1 MRRAHGTPATQHPD
15 LLVGIAGAD
24 DAGVMRITDSVAL
37 VQTVDFFTPIVD
49 DAELWGRIAAANALS
64 DIYAMG
70 GTPLTALQLL
80 SWPRDALPWDL
91 AADVIDGG
99 LAVLAE
105 AGCTLVGGHSID
117 DPEPKYGFAITG
129 TVDPERM
136 ITNGGAAAGDMLVLT
151 KPLGTGV
158 ITTALKAGAAPAGV
172 MDAAAALMTRLNDSA
187 AAAAVATGVVAGT
200 DVTGY
205 GLLGHLLEMANASGV
220 TAVVD
225 PERVPIIDGTADLFE
240 AGHFPGGSKR
250 NRRSLQGSVDVG
262 TTDDT
267 ILNLLYD
274 AQTNGGLLLAV
285 SPDHAD
291 ALVDRLEASG
301 DGAYRIGEMIQRAE
315 PNAIVLRS
323 VLLP

>member
-1 MRRAHGTPATQHPD
+1 MHGTPATQHPD
-15 LLVGIAGAD
+15 LLVGLAGAD
-24 DAGVMRITDSVAL
+24 DAGVMRITDSLAL

-117 DPEPKYGFAITG
+117 DTEPKYGFAITG

-187 AAAAVATGVVAGT
+187 GAAAVAVGVAAGT
-200 DVTGY
+200 DVTGF
-205 GLLGHLLEMANASGV
+205 GLLGHLGEMANASGV

-225 PERVPIIDGTADLFE
+225 PERVPIIDGTADLYE

-267 ILNLLYD
+267 TLNLLYD

-291 ALVDRLEASG
+291 SLVDRLEASG

>member
-1 MRRAHGTPATQHPD
+1 MHGTPATQHPD
-15 LLVGIAGAD
+15 LLVGLAGAD
-24 DAGVMRITDSVAL
+24 DAGVMRITDSLAL

-117 DPEPKYGFAITG
+117 DTEPKYGFAITG

-136 ITNGGAAAGDMLVLT
+136 ITNGGAAAGDLLVLT

-187 AAAAVATGVVAGT
+187 AVAALATGVAAGT
-200 DVTGY
+200 DVTGF
-205 GLLGHLLEMANASGV
+205 GLLGHLGEMANASGV

-225 PERVPIIDGTADLFE
+225 PERVPIIDGTADLYE

-267 ILNLLYD
+267 TLNLLYD

>member
-1 MRRAHGTPATQHPD
+1 MHGTPATQHPD
-15 LLVGIAGAD
+15 LLVGLAGAD
-24 DAGVMRITDSVAL
+24 DAGVMRITDSLAL

-117 DPEPKYGFAITG
+117 DTEPKYGFAITG

-136 ITNGGAAAGDMLVLT
+136 MTNGGAAAGDVLVLT

-172 MDAAAALMTRLNDSA
+172 MAAAAALMTKLNDSA
-187 AAAAVATGVVAGT
+187 AAAAVATGVAAGT
-200 DVTGY
+200 DVTGF
-205 GLLGHLLEMANASGV
+205 GLVGHLAEMANASGV

-225 PERVPIIDGTADLFE
+225 PGRVPIIDGTADLYK

-267 ILNLLYD
+267 TLNLLYD

-315 PNAIVLRS
+315 PAIVLRS

>member
-1 MRRAHGTPATQHPD
+1 MHGTPATQHPD
-15 LLVGIAGAD
+15 LLVGLAGAD
-24 DAGVMRITDSVAL
+24 DAGVMRITDSLAL

-117 DPEPKYGFAITG
+117 DAEPKYGFAITG

-187 AAAAVATGVVAGT
+187 AVAALATGVAAGT
-200 DVTGY
+200 DVTGF
-205 GLLGHLLEMANASGV
+205 GLLGHLGEMANASGV

-225 PERVPIIDGTADLFE
+225 PERVPIIDGTADLYE

-267 ILNLLYD
+267 TLNLLYD

>member
-1 MRRAHGTPATQHPD
+1 MHGNPATQHPD
-15 LLVGIAGAD
+15 LLVGLAGAD
-24 DAGVMRITDSVAL
+24 DAGVMRITDGLAL

-105 AGCTLVGGHSID
+105 AGCTLIGGHSID

-129 TVDPERM
+129 TVDPEQM
-136 ITNGGAAAGDMLVLT
+136 LTNGGAAAGDVLVLT
-151 KPLGTGV
+151 KPLGSGV

-172 MDAAAALMTRLNDSA
+172 MDAAAVLMTRLNDSA
-187 AAAAVATGVVAGT
+187 AAAAVATGVAAGT

-205 GLLGHLLEMANASGV
+205 GLLGHLQEMANASGV

-225 PERVPIIDGTADLFE
+225 PERVPIIDGTADLYE

-267 ILNLLYD
+267 TLNLLYD

-323 VLLP
+323 VPLP

>member
-1 MRRAHGTPATQHPD
+1 MHGTPATQHPD
-15 LLVGIAGAD
+15 LLVGLAGAD
-24 DAGVMRITDSVAL
+24 DAGVMRITDNLAL

-129 TVDPERM
+129 TVDPEHM
-136 ITNGGAAAGDMLVLT
+136 ITNGGAAADDVLVLT

-172 MDAAAALMTRLNDSA
+172 MDTAAALMTRLNDSA
-187 AAAAVATGVVAGT
+187 AVAAVATGVAAGT

-205 GLLGHLLEMANASGV
+205 GLLGHLQEMANASGV

-267 ILNLLYD
+267 TLNLLYD

>member
-1 MRRAHGTPATQHPD
+1 MHGTPATQHPD
-15 LLVGIAGAD
+15 LLVGLAGAD
-24 DAGVMRITDSVAL
+24 DAGVMRITDSLAL

-117 DPEPKYGFAITG
+117 DTEPKYGFAITG

-136 ITNGGAAAGDMLVLT
+136 ITNGGAAVGDMLVLT

-187 AAAAVATGVVAGT
+187 AVAALATGVAAGT
-200 DVTGY
+200 DVTGF
-205 GLLGHLLEMANASGV
+205 GLLGHLGEMANASGV

-225 PERVPIIDGTADLFE
+225 PERVPIIDGTADLYE

-267 ILNLLYD
+267 TLNLLYD

-301 DGAYRIGEMIQRAE
+301 DGAYRIGEMIQRAD

>member
-1 MRRAHGTPATQHPD
+1 MHGTPATQHPD
-15 LLVGIAGAD
+15 LLVGLAGAD
-24 DAGVMRITDSVAL
+24 DAGVMRITDSLAL

-117 DPEPKYGFAITG
+117 DTEPKYGFAITG

-136 ITNGGAAAGDMLVLT
+136 ITNGGAAAGDLLVLT

-172 MDAAAALMTRLNDSA
+172 MDAAAALMTRLNDT
-187 AAAAVATGVVAGT
+187 AAVAALATGVAAGT
-200 DVTGY
+200 DVTGF
-205 GLLGHLLEMANASGV
+205 GLLGHLGEMANASGV

-225 PERVPIIDGTADLFE
+225 PERVPIIDGTADLYE

-267 ILNLLYD
+267 TLNLLYD

>member
-1 MRRAHGTPATQHPD
+1 
-15 LLVGIAGAD
+15 
-24 DAGVMRITDSVAL
+24 MRITDSLAL

-117 DPEPKYGFAITG
+117 DTEPKYGFAITG

-187 AAAAVATGVVAGT
+187 GAAAVAVGVAAGT
-200 DVTGY
+200 DVTGF
-205 GLLGHLLEMANASGV
+205 GLLGHLREMANASGV

-225 PERVPIIDGTADLFE
+225 PERVPIIDGTADLYE

-267 ILNLLYD
+267 TLNLLYD

>member
-1 MRRAHGTPATQHPD
+1 VA
-15 LLVGIAGAD
+15 VG
-24 DAGVMRITDSVAL
+24 VA
-37 VQTVDFFTPIVD
+37 
-49 DAELWGRIAAANALS
+49 
-64 DIYAMG
+64 
-70 GTPLTALQLL
+70 
-80 SWPRDALPWDL
+80 
-91 AADVIDGG
+91 
-99 LAVLAE
+99 
-105 AGCTLVGGHSID
+105 
-117 DPEPKYGFAITG
+117 
-129 TVDPERM
+129 
-136 ITNGGAAAGDMLVLT
+136 
-151 KPLGTGV
+151 
-158 ITTALKAGAAPAGV
+158 
-172 MDAAAALMTRLNDSA
+172 
-187 AAAAVATGVVAGT
+187 AGT
-200 DVTGY
+200 DVTGF
-205 GLLGHLLEMANASGV
+205 GLLGHLGEMANASGV

-225 PERVPIIDGTADLFE
+225 PERVPIIDGTADLYE

-267 ILNLLYD
+267 TLNLLYD

>member
-1 MRRAHGTPATQHPD
+1 MHGTPATQHPD
-15 LLVGIAGAD
+15 LLVGLAGAD
-24 DAGVMRITDSVAL
+24 DAGVMRITDSLAL

-129 TVDPERM
+129 TVDPEQM
-136 ITNGGAAAGDMLVLT
+136 LTNGGAAAGDVLVLT
-151 KPLGTGV
+151 KPLGSGV

-172 MDAAAALMTRLNDSA
+172 MDAAAVLMTRLNDSA
-187 AAAAVATGVVAGT
+187 AAAAAATGVAAGT
-200 DVTGY
+200 DVTGF
-205 GLLGHLLEMANASGV
+205 GLLGHLQEMANASGV

-250 NRRSLQGSVDVG
+250 NRRSLQGSVDAG

-267 ILNLLYD
+267 TLNLLYD

-285 SPDHAD
+285 FPDYAD

>member
-1 MRRAHGTPATQHPD
+1 
-15 LLVGIAGAD
+15 
-24 DAGVMRITDSVAL
+24 MRITDSLAL

-49 DAELWGRIAAANALS
+49 DAEQWGRIAAANALS

-99 LAVLAE
+99 LAVLEE

-117 DPEPKYGFAITG
+117 DTEPKYGFAITG
-129 TVDPERM
+129 TVNPERM
-136 ITNGGAAAGDMLVLT
+136 ITNDGAAAGDILVLT

-172 MDAAAALMTRLNDSA
+172 MDAAVALMTRLNDSA
-187 AAAAVATGVVAGT
+187 GAAAVAVGVSAGT
-200 DVTGY
+200 DVTGF
-205 GLLGHLLEMANASGV
+205 GLLGHLGEMANASGV

-225 PERVPIIDGTADLFE
+225 PERVPIIDGTADLYE

-267 ILNLLYD
+267 TLNLLYD

-291 ALVDRLEASG
+291 SLVDRLEASG
-301 DGAYRIGEMIQRAE
+301 DGAYRIGEMIHRAE

>member
-1 MRRAHGTPATQHPD
+1 MHGTEATKHPD
-15 LLVGIAGAD
+15 LLVGLAGAD
-24 DAGVMRITDSVAL
+24 DAGVMRITDSLAL

-49 DAELWGRIAAANALS
+49 DAEQWGRIAAANALS

-117 DPEPKYGFAITG
+117 DAEPKYGFAITG

-136 ITNGGAAAGDMLVLT
+136 ITNDGAVAGDILVLT

-172 MDAAAALMTRLNDSA
+172 MAAAAALMTRLNDSA
-187 AAAAVATGVVAGT
+187 AAAAVATGVAAGT
-200 DVTGY
+200 DVTGF
-205 GLLGHLLEMANASGV
+205 GLVGHLAEMANASGV

-225 PERVPIIDGTADLFE
+225 PERVPIIDGTADLYE

-267 ILNLLYD
+267 TLNLLYD

-285 SPDHAD
+285 SPTTQMLSSTGSRHPAMG
-291 ALVDRLEASG
+291 RTGSE
-301 DGAYRIGEMIQRAE
+301 R
-315 PNAIVLRS
+315 
-323 VLLP
+323 

>member
-1 MRRAHGTPATQHPD
+1 MHGTPATQHPD
-15 LLVGIAGAD
+15 LLVGLAGAD
-24 DAGVMRITDSVAL
+24 DAGVMRITDSLAL

-117 DPEPKYGFAITG
+117 DAEPKYGFAITG

-187 AAAAVATGVVAGT
+187 AVAALATGVAAGT
-200 DVTGY
+200 DVTGF
-205 GLLGHLLEMANASGV
+205 GLLGHLGEMANASGV

-225 PERVPIIDGTADLFE
+225 PERVPIIDGTADLYE

-267 ILNLLYD
+267 TLNLLYD

-291 ALVDRLEASG
+291 SLVDRLEASG

>member
-1 MRRAHGTPATQHPD
+1 MHGTPATQHPD
-15 LLVGIAGAD
+15 LLVGLAGAD
-24 DAGVMRITDSVAL
+24 DAGVMRITDSLAL

-64 DIYAMG
+64 DVYAMG

-117 DPEPKYGFAITG
+117 DTEPKYGFAITG

-136 ITNGGAAAGDMLVLT
+136 ITNGGAAEGDLLVLT

-172 MDAAAALMTRLNDSA
+172 MDAAAALMTRLNDT
-187 AAAAVATGVVAGT
+187 AAVAALATGVAAGT
-200 DVTGY
+200 DVTGF
-205 GLLGHLLEMANASGV
+205 GLLGHLGEMANASGV

-225 PERVPIIDGTADLFE
+225 PERVPIIDGTADLYE

-267 ILNLLYD
+267 TLNLLYD

>member
-1 MRRAHGTPATQHPD
+1 
-15 LLVGIAGAD
+15 
-24 DAGVMRITDSVAL
+24 MRITDNVAL

-64 DIYAMG
+64 DVYAMG

-80 SWPRDALPWDL
+80 SWPRDTLPWDL

-129 TVDPERM
+129 TVDPEHM
-136 ITNGGAAAGDMLVLT
+136 ITNGGAAAGDVLVLT

-172 MDAAAALMTRLNDSA
+172 MDTAAALMTRLNDSA
-187 AAAAVATGVVAGT
+187 AVAAVATGVVAGT

-205 GLLGHLLEMANASGV
+205 GLLGHLQEMANASGV

-267 ILNLLYD
+267 TLNLLYD

-285 SPDHAD
+285 SPDDVD

-315 PNAIVLRS
+315 PNAIVLGS

>member
-1 MRRAHGTPATQHPD
+1 MHGNPATQHPD
-15 LLVGIAGAD
+15 LLVGLAGAD
-24 DAGVMRITDSVAL
+24 DAGVMRITDGLAL

-105 AGCTLVGGHSID
+105 AGCTLIGGHSID

-129 TVDPERM
+129 TVDPEQM
-136 ITNGGAAAGDMLVLT
+136 LTNGGAAAGDVLVLT
-151 KPLGTGV
+151 KPLGSGV

-172 MDAAAALMTRLNDSA
+172 MDAAAVLMTRLNDSA
-187 AAAAVATGVVAGT
+187 AAAAVATGVAAGT
-200 DVTGY
+200 DVTGF
-205 GLLGHLLEMANASGV
+205 GLLGHLQEMANASGV

-225 PERVPIIDGTADLFE
+225 PERVPIIDGTADLYE

-267 ILNLLYD
+267 TLNLLYD

-323 VLLP
+323 VPLP

>member
-1 MRRAHGTPATQHPD
+1 VHGTPATQHPD
-15 LLVGIAGAD
+15 LLVGLAGAD
-24 DAGVMRITDSVAL
+24 DAGVMRITDNLAL

-129 TVDPERM
+129 TVDPEHM
-136 ITNGGAAAGDMLVLT
+136 ITNDGAAADDVLVLT

-172 MDAAAALMTRLNDSA
+172 MDTAAALMTRLNDSA
-187 AAAAVATGVVAGT
+187 AVAAVATGVAAGT

-205 GLLGHLLEMANASGV
+205 GLLGHLQEMANASGV

-250 NRRSLQGSVDVG
+250 NRRSLRGSVDDG

-267 ILNLLYD
+267 TLNLLYD

>member
-1 MRRAHGTPATQHPD
+1 MHGTPATQHPD
-15 LLVGIAGAD
+15 LLVGLAGAD
-24 DAGVMRITDSVAL
+24 DAGVMRITDSLAL

-117 DPEPKYGFAITG
+117 DTEPKYGFAITG

-136 ITNGGAAAGDMLVLT
+136 MTNGGAAAGDLLVLT

-172 MDAAAALMTRLNDSA
+172 MDAAAVLMTRLNDSA
-187 AAAAVATGVVAGT
+187 GAAAVAVGVAAGT
-200 DVTGY
+200 DVTGF
-205 GLLGHLLEMANASGV
+205 GLLGHLGEMANASGV

-225 PERVPIIDGTADLFE
+225 PERVPLIDGTADLYE

-250 NRRSLQGSVDVG
+250 NRRSLQGSVGVGATDG
-262 TTDDT
+262 TT
-267 ILNLLYD
+267 LNLLYD

-285 SPDHAD
+285 SPNHAD

-301 DGAYRIGEMIQRAE
+301 DGAYRIGEMIQRTE

-323 VLLP
+323 VLVS